1 MKDRKNLLYLVI
13 ISVLIIITLVFW
25 YLIISSNNL
34 NSSNNVTGIN
44 NSSSNK
50 TYFAVKKITANENIN
65 GRNYKSNTKDENV
78 ISALENIKSTISN
91 VTINKTDDSNEG
103 DSTSFYG
110 TNSFI
115 IAK

>member
-1 MKDRKNLLYLVI
+1 MLYLVI

-25 YLIISSNNL
+25 YLIISSNN
-34 NSSNNVTGIN
+34 VTGIN

-50 TYFAVKKITANENIN
+50 TYSAVKKITANENIN
-65 GRNYKSNTKDENV
+65 GGNYKSNTKDENV

-91 VTINKTDDSNEG
+91 VTINKTGDSNEG